1 MFKFRFKKALYI
13 DEKEVLD
20 RRLSERS
27 KKIFIAELY
36 YKGKNFTSTIY
47 NISASGLGIFL
58 NKNLPCNDD
67 LNITIN
73 NEYINGMYSQ
83 RKLNMTLPIKVSW
96 IKKVP
101 ENASLQELNINRKN
115 LMAGVFFQDIRSNTL
130 LQVNAL
136 WDNN

>member
-1 MFKFRFKKALYI
+1 MFKFKLKKALYI
-13 DEKEVLD
+13 DEKETLD

-36 YKGKNFTSTIY
+36 YKGKSYTSTVY
-47 NISASGLGIFL
+47 NISVSGLGIFL
-58 NKNLPCNDD
+58 NKDLPCNDD

-73 NEYINGMYSQ
+73 NEYVNGMYSQ
-83 RKLNMTLPIKVSW
+83 RKLNMTLPVKLSW

-101 ENASLQELNINRKN
+101 ESASLQDLNINRKN
-115 LMAGVFFQDIRSNTL
+115 LMAGVSFQDISSNVL